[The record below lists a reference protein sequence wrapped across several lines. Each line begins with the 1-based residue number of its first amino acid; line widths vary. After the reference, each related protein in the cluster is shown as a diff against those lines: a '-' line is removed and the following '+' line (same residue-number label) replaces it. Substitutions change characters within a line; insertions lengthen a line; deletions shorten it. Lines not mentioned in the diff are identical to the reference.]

1 MLLVILGAAAGLW
14 QWNRALPPVTT
25 AVSPPVLLPF
35 VRVASAEAATPDQIL
50 RERAELLDPT
60 PLFFP
65 TERNYRPERR
75 EGGDD
80 QLLESAGSLRQPGQV
95 FGSFEPKLQAG
106 EQNMAIFR
114 VEGARAAERLSD
126 LLAQGSEASF
136 AGMGQI
142 DRQRSTLPIRAAF
155 VEVRDLESG
164 NLVISQPL
172 NGISPPRPD
181 FAPVEFLVTVSSAGL
196 VGEPVLTSGSE
207 GEDTDNFFRDYLVQ
221 SYRLGERLR
230 PGRYRV
236 VVGA

>member
-1 MLLVILGAAAGLW
+1 MILGAAAGLW
-14 QWNRALPPVTT
+14 QWNRTVLPVKET
-25 AVSPPVLLPF
+25 VSPVLSPF
-35 VRVASAEAATPDQIL
+35 VRVAGAETATSDQIL

-65 TERNYRPERR
+65 TERNYDPEP
-75 EGGDD
+75 
-80 QLLESAGSLRQPGQV
+80 LSAGGLRQPGQD
-95 FGSFEPKLQAG
+95 FGSFEPKLPAG
-106 EQNMAIFR
+106 EPGMAIFR
-114 VEGARAAERLSD
+114 VEGAPASERLSD
-126 LLAQGSEASF
+126 LLAQGSEAHF

-155 VEVRDLESG
+155 VEVRDLENG
-164 NLVISQPL
+164 NLIISQPL

-196 VGEPVLTSGSE
+196 VGDPVLTSGSE
-207 GEDTDNFFRDYLVQ
+207 GEDADNFFRDYLVQ